1 MPEQIVGR
9 LGGHQAGA
17 AAWMGYEFL
26 WIAALVAFAAAAQ
39 ISYEAA
45 LSRVCTSCAPS
56 PAMPRPVD
64 GAHPGRRLVAAPVH
78 PRCNLRA
85 AGAI

>member
-17 AAWMGYEFL
+17 AAGMGYEFL

-45 LSRVCTSCAPS
+45 LSRVCTSCAWFVPGLTVCGGS
-56 PAMPRPVD
+56 
-64 GAHPGRRLVAAPVH
+64 GRRSEGVPT
-78 PRCNLRA
+78 
-85 AGAI
+85 